1 MLSIEFIRENIE
13 AIKESCRQRGIELDF
28 DDFIKIDDQRRAAIQ
43 KVEDLRRQRNEL
55 SQQKKP
61 DSETIAKGQN
71 LKEAIKKAETEFK
84 QFEEKVVQFITQVP
98 NILMPQV
105 PAGTSEDDNVVLR
118 NWGQSPQFDFEAKSY
133 LELGE
138 ELNLIDIPRAARMAG
153 SRFSYLKNELVLMQ
167 FALLNLV
174 YETTQEFGF
183 QPVIPP
189 VMIKPKL
196 MELLGYADLTESNIY
211 FIEKDELNLVGTSEQ
226 SIAAM
231 YQDEVLDEVPRR
243 FVGYSTC
250 FRREAG
256 SYGRDL
262 KGILRVHQFDKAEL
276 FSFCHPDDSSQE
288 HELLIKIEERIMQS
302 LELPYRV
309 VLLCGGDLAKPSAT
323 TVDIESWLPSEG
335 RYRETHSSSNCT
347 DYQSQGLNIRY
358 RTPGGKL
365 DYVHTLNGTALAMSR
380 ILAVILENYQ
390 QADGTI
396 AVPRILQKYLG
407 FKQIPR

>member
-13 AIKESCRQRGIELDF
+13 AIKESCHQRGIELNF
-28 DDFIKIDDQRRAAIQ
+28 EDFIKKDDQRRAVIQ
-43 KVEDLRRQRNEL
+43 KVDDLRRQRNEL
-55 SQQKKP
+55 SQNKKP
-61 DSETIAKGQN
+61 DSATVAKGQK
-71 LKEAIKKAETEFK
+71 LKEEIKKAEVELKETD
-84 QFEEKVVQFITQVP
+84 EEVNQFITRVP
-98 NILMPQV
+98 NVLMPQV
-105 PAGTSEDDNVVLR
+105 PAGTSEADNVILR
-118 NWGQSPQFDFEAKSY
+118 EWGQPPKFDFKFKSY

-153 SRFSYLKNELVLMQ
+153 SRFNYLKNELVLMQ
-167 FALLNLV
+167 FALLNLI
-174 YETTQEFGF
+174 YEVTREFEF
-183 QPVIPP
+183 QPVVPP

-196 MELLGYADLTESNIY
+196 MELLGYTDLKESNIY

-231 YQDEVLDEVPRR
+231 YQDETLDKLPQR

-276 FSFCHPDDSSQE
+276 FSFCHPNDSTQE
-288 HELLIKIEERIMQS
+288 HELLIKIEEQIMQK
-302 LELPYRV
+302 LELPYRA

-335 RYRETHSSSNCT
+335 KYRETHSSSNCT
-347 DYQSQGLNIRY
+347 DYQARGINTRY
-358 RTPGGKL
+358 RTKEGKL

-390 QADGTI
+390 QADGTV
-396 AVPRILQKYLG
+396 AVPKALQSYLG